1 MPTKSEEIPLLERN
15 SNLII
20 IDNRMFL
27 STARFMKARFAMH
40 IATENIAPDY
50 ISQVLPKGSLLLA
63 PFNMLIRRMQNMG
76 LINQWIAKT
85 YRRLSPRNA
94 AIYPRFGDANTLYEN
109 PTKANERRSSLKCCK
124 EKNLCLSDLRS
135 IFFVWL
141 ILIFASILVFACEI
155 LQQWINFSNFVH
167 KMFNCQ

>member
-1 MPTKSEEIPLLERN
+1 MPTKSEEIPLLDKN

-27 STARFMKARFAMH
+27 STARFMNARTALH
-40 IATENIAPDY
+40 IASENIAPDY

-85 YRRLSPRNA
+85 YRRLSPGNP

-109 PTKANERRSSLKCCK
+109 PTQTNELKSSLKGCK
-124 EKNLCLSDLRS
+124 EKNLSLGELRS
-135 IFFVWL
+135 VFVVWL
-141 ILIFASILVFACEI
+141 ILIFASIFVFIFEL
-155 LQQWINFSNFVH
+155 LQQWVNF
-167 KMFNCQ
+167 FN